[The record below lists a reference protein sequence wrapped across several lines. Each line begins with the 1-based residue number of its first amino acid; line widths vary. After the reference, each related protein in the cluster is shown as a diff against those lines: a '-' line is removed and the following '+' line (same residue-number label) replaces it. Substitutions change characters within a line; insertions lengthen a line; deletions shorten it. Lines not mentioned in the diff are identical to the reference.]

1 MKHLIIYSFL
11 LVAIFS
17 STVFAGTASTYR
29 PQARS
34 SQETSAQLVPQLHT
48 LLERM
53 ASPNRISPL
62 TQDDLQLF
70 NNHTALLTTEDF
82 AEDIFA
88 VERHVTDLA
97 LQGNNKLHQGF
108 HPILDNLNQ
117 IWQQHFERYLAQNF
131 KENFAQNYF
140 ADVHSFEELLP
151 KMDKIRKE
159 YQRVVKLLND
169 FERCSTSTPRRAQ
182 NGEAFTLQCAALM
195 SEIYHQFL
203 GQVAALMQEQGIPA
217 KFNPP
222 QDGNSGFVSLTLVR
236 SKNKI
241 NIDPQKIISPAL
253 APLKFLIERFQTDGK
268 DHLNVVIGNSSGVR
282 GKDPYWK
289 LRVLAKEALTNGTY
303 NCEHNTLYLDD
314 GRFFYDPIFLIN
326 STIVHELTHAS
337 FGKNSDRIIN
347 TYPLGK
353 NEFIPRFIYTEGFT
367 TDEVYARVNSI
378 NYLIDYFNNSFP
390 ADSATETRDLLITEI
405 IVKLMET
412 YSFVL
417 TTKQLI
423 SDLKSNFPSMVY
435 AKEYVDRT
443 EYLFNFNS
451 SITSGNRSSAII
463 LTANQNNSRVLR
475 SSSLRKVFTPNFA
488 KPLLNSVYKE
498 LGEMEP
504 QIREAYQTLI
514 KEYRYQIDDLAN
526 HQDFFP
532 DELTNGYFL
541 GK

>member
-1 MKHLIIYSFL
+1 
-11 LVAIFS
+11 
-17 STVFAGTASTYR
+17 
-29 PQARS
+29 
-34 SQETSAQLVPQLHT
+34 
-48 LLERM
+48 
-53 ASPNRISPL
+53 
-62 TQDDLQLF
+62 
-70 NNHTALLTTEDF
+70 
-82 AEDIFA
+82 
-88 VERHVTDLA
+88 
-97 LQGNNKLHQGF
+97 
-108 HPILDNLNQ
+108 
-117 IWQQHFERYLAQNF
+117 
-131 KENFAQNYF
+131 
-140 ADVHSFEELLP
+140 
-151 KMDKIRKE
+151 
-159 YQRVVKLLND
+159 
-169 FERCSTSTPRRAQ
+169 
-182 NGEAFTLQCAALM
+182 
-195 SEIYHQFL
+195 
-203 GQVAALMQEQGIPA
+203 
-217 KFNPP
+217 
-222 QDGNSGFVSLTLVR
+222 
-236 SKNKI
+236 
-241 NIDPQKIISPAL
+241 
-253 APLKFLIERFQTDGK
+253 
-268 DHLNVVIGNSSGVR
+268 
-282 GKDPYWK
+282 
-289 LRVLAKEALTNGTY
+289 
-303 NCEHNTLYLDD
+303 
-314 GRFFYDPIFLIN
+314 
-326 STIVHELTHAS
+326 
-337 FGKNSDRIIN
+337 
-347 TYPLGK
+347 YPLGK

-423 SDLKSNFPSMVY
+423 SDVKSNFPSMVY